1 MTAGEG
7 AARRGGLASVRR
19 RRDVHDHSGSL
30 DGDVGRPTQEQAAA
44 AEDEVTTMRA
54 VRAHPRGGA
63 EQLHLDEVS
72 KPEPRA
78 GEALVRVH
86 AAGITPTELGWSETW
101 VDRQGHDRTPTIP
114 SHEFSG
120 VVEELGHGVTHVVV
134 GEEVYGLV
142 PFDHDGAAAEYVTV
156 RARDLAPKPVT
167 LDHIRTAALPLSALT
182 AWQAF
187 TEQAHVHAGDHVLVH
202 GGAGGVG
209 VFAVQIARALGARVS
224 ATASAGD
231 IEYVRSLGAD
241 VVIDYKAA
249 AFEDRVSDVDVV
261 LDPIGGRTAEASV
274 GVLNGGGSLISLAG
288 PPTVMLPEGRNLS
301 ARFFIVEPERSH
313 LMELARLV
321 DDGRLSVEVSEVFPL
336 SDAAAAFDF
345 GRTARRRGKIVLQV
359 TDA

>member
-1 MTAGEG
+1 MSTT
-7 AARRGGLASVRR
+7 
-19 RRDVHDHSGSL
+19 
-30 DGDVGRPTQEQAAA
+30 GRALS
-44 AEDEVTTMRA
+44 TTMRA
-54 VRAHPRGGA
+54 ARAHARGGA

-101 VDRQGHDRTPTIP
+101 VDREGHDRTPTIP

-120 VVEELGHGVTHVVV
+120 VVEELGDGVTHVVV

-142 PFDHDGAAAEYVTV
+142 PFDHDGAAAEYVAV

-167 LDHIRTAALPLSALT
+167 LDHTRTAALPLSALT

-187 TEQAHVHAGDHVLVH
+187 TEQAHVHPGDHVLVH

-209 VFAVQIARALGARVS
+209 GFAVQIARALGARVS

-249 AFEDRVSDVDVV
+249 PFEDRVIDVDVV

-274 GVLNGGGSLISLAG
+274 GVLNDGGSLISLAG

-301 ARFFIVEPERSH
+301 ARFFIVEPERSQ

-336 SDAAAAFDF
+336 RDAAAAYDL

-359 TDA
+359 SEA